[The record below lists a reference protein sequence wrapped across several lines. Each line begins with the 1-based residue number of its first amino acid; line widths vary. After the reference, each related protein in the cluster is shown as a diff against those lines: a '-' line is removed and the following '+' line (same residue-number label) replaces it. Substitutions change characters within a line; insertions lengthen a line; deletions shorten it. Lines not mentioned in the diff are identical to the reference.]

1 MVKNTD
7 ILRRLFNVFDP
18 FRPLP
23 AGDPAYVECRE
34 VRGDGDILMQ
44 LGKEI
49 EYADRMTCQL
59 YAGHRGAGKS
69 TELRRLQ
76 QYLDNQGFF
85 VVYFDGDDQGDIDPE
100 DVQYTDILLACTR
113 HLLEALK
120 DNASPRPLLDWLK
133 NLWEDLKDL
142 AQTEVSLESLSIEGQ
157 ISQFGK
163 LTANL
168 KAEPSLRR
176 RIRERINPHTTT
188 LTGAL
193 NQFINEAKKNLPT
206 GYSQLVVIADSL
218 DRIARV
224 IQEDGRSS
232 HDHIFID
239 RSEQLKKLDCHVVYT
254 VPISMVY
261 SDRATDIRDIYGTDS
276 QVLPMIMV
284 QTPDNQRHELGIN
297 KVKELIAK
305 RISQIDASLSLEP
318 DIFAE
323 SKALEGLCLLSGGHV
338 RNLLSLMK
346 EAIKYT
352 DSLPIPSRA
361 IQRSISEA
369 RNTYRNNVYD
379 DQWQALARVY
389 LNKQIIHDEMH
400 RSLLFSRCIL
410 EYRCLDAEGEVK
422 CWYDVHPLLKG
433 TKEFQDNFAKIQ
445 P

>member
-1 MVKNTD
+1 MAQD
-7 ILRRLFNVFDP
+7 AEILKRLFNAFDP
-18 FRPLP
+18 FQPLP
-23 AGDPAYVECRE
+23 AGDPAYVDCRE

-49 EYADRMTCQL
+49 EYANRMTCQL
-59 YAGHRGAGKS
+59 YGGHRGAGKS

-76 QYLDNQGFF
+76 QHLDSKGYF
-85 VVYFDGDDQGDIDPE
+85 VVYFDGNDQGDIDPE

-120 DNASPRPLLDWLK
+120 DSASPSPLLNWLR

-142 AQTEVSLESLSIEGQ
+142 AQTEIALENLSIEGQ

-168 KAEPSLRR
+168 KAEPTLRR
-176 RIRERINPHTTT
+176 KIRERVNPHTTT
-188 LTGAL
+188 LTNAL
-193 NQFINEAKKNLPT
+193 NQFINEAKRNLPT
-206 GYSQLVVIADSL
+206 AYSQLVVIADSL

-224 IQEDGRSS
+224 IKEDGRSS

-239 RSEQLKKLDCHVVYT
+239 RSEQLKKLDCHVIYT
-254 VPISMVY
+254 VPISLVY
-261 SDRATDIRDIYGTDS
+261 SDRATDIRDIYGADA

-284 QTPDNQRHELGIN
+284 QTPDNQRHEPGIE

-305 RISQIDASLSLEP
+305 RISQVDPFLSLESH
-318 DIFAE
+318 IFAE
-323 SKALEGLCLLSGGHV
+323 GEALERLCLLSGGHV

-352 DSLPIPSRA
+352 DSLPIPTRA

-379 DQWQALARVY
+379 DQWKSLASVH
-389 LNKQIIHDEMH
+389 LSKEIIHDETH

-410 EYRCLDAEGEVK
+410 EYRCLDDEGDIK

-433 TKEFQDNFAKIQ
+433 TKEFKDNLARVQ
-445 P
+445 T